1 MVKNIQYLAA
11 LYKDFHQLHKLMIFL
26 FFVLLFIP
34 ISKSSAQTIEGDYK
48 VGDTKCSIKM
58 DVDYV
63 FRVYWED
70 IDNPSLL
77 KYKENMVTG
86 EQVWV
91 EKRKGNV
98 VGNFILQNDYL
109 SGRYVRFSDDAKID
123 VVKIQ

>member
-1 MVKNIQYLAA
+1 MAKKILFLIIAS
-11 LYKDFHQLHKLMIFL
+11 FIFL
-26 FFVLLFIP
+26 TCLHL
-34 ISKSSAQTIEGDYK
+34 KSQSIEGDYK